1 MIIFQGCASYLPVP
15 GGDKTTNQDF
25 YQTEEHFLKALDRLS
40 RGMPERKV
48 LNVLERKK
56 GDFLKLDRSEIVE
69 VLYGGSD
76 VEMQHGIETKQP
88 SNHLLQSLYGY
99 KFTFKVIEHTHG
111 FSSPIRI
118 RTNETGYSY
127 IVYLIFRDNKLF
139 ERPVVSG
146 GNVNNTSS
154 GTLFDYLTPS
164 TVMKHAVE

>member
-1 MIIFQGCASYLPVP
+1 
-15 GGDKTTNQDF
+15 
-25 YQTEEHFLKALDRLS
+25 
-40 RGMPERKV
+40 
-48 LNVLERKK
+48 
-56 GDFLKLDRSEIVE
+56 
-69 VLYGGSD
+69 
-76 VEMQHGIETKQP
+76 MQHGIETQQP